1 MARQPLTLKDIHF
14 SIHSLIV
21 DDDLRLQFLDWVAGS
36 KDYRQIDWLASPISK
51 TEFPDEISWHDVI
64 DYTFKVVPF
73 YNRSLSETNGDI
85 LKIQRMDTAE
95 HLFDKFLHEGLDPA
109 TATKIEKEWN
119 DTFNSFEPV
128 DYKNFDYTIPGFSG
142 KLDGKKFTLHEQ
154 QKKGIAFLCTKGN
167 GLLAYDVGVGKTAT
181 GIASVV
187 YQMQHG
193 KCSRPLIVVPK
204 AVYPKWIHDT
214 KELFPDIKVNELE
227 NLNKETIDTLRMN
240 SVFEEQ
246 NDGFLLPAN
255 TISICTAEA
264 LEKIYY
270 TRDFIENTLCRTIHN
285 MISAYTLEKELLP
298 AKSLPQEEY
307 IIFDTLGTDLILV
320 DEAHRY
326 KNLIRKASGTTSEFT
341 KLGFGSPS
349 ARAIRMLA
357 LTDYI
362 HTHNN
367 ENNVFFLTATPFTNS
382 PMEIYSMLL
391 YVGGCEFTSMYKTIN
406 DFLNEFAEIK
416 IEWAVNNKNEL
427 VQKTVMKN
435 FRSLYALQQII
446 QNFIDKVDAQEANI
460 KRPEK
465 ETHVLKIEMTALQ
478 HKICEREIERITYT
492 HNLGDIFKGMN
503 NLRMNMIS
511 PCLVKEKYAPRKKIK
526 IPDLSLI
533 VESSPKLM
541 LVCKT
546 VLAVYKAQPHS
557 GQIIYLPRGVK
568 ESSYVK
574 QTLAQNG
581 IPPKD
586 IAMINSTTTELQK
599 QRITQAFNDPT
610 APLKILIGSESIS
623 EGVDLNGNTLVL
635 YNCMLGWNPTEPVQ
649 VEGRLW
655 RQGNLQ
661 KKVHI
666 VYPLMYN
673 SIDSLIYQKHDEKV
687 SRIDALWS
695 YRGDKLNVEDINP
708 AELKFDLIKSAEM
721 KADIMLEQELVP
733 LKKQIRIIDESF
745 ELITTATEQK
755 KLLQQEL
762 NELEKQGQELIEYR
776 AKKIEEGKTLPQ
788 GLERLNQIIVDQI
801 DSELNDNKTDLAIKR
816 RSLTLISNKLQKKLE
831 FTLGKDFTSEEE
843 QSYFKL
849 LKKQKAQ
856 LNHQITVVLGK
867 KQALIR
873 ILEAQYQA
881 EQIGKLHSVQKLTK
895 DLVKKILGDT
905 DNNDSVI

>member
-1 MARQPLTLKDIHF
+1 
-14 SIHSLIV
+14 
-21 DDDLRLQFLDWVAGS
+21 
-36 KDYRQIDWLASPISK
+36 
-51 TEFPDEISWHDVI
+51 
-64 DYTFKVVPF
+64 
-73 YNRSLSETNGDI
+73 
-85 LKIQRMDTAE
+85 MDTAE
-95 HLFDKFLHEGLDPA
+95 HLFDKFLHEDLDPA

-119 DTFNSFEPV
+119 DTFNSFEPI

-181 GIASVV
+181 GIAAVV

-214 KELFPDIKVNELE
+214 KELFPDIRVNELE

-298 AKSLPQEEY
+298 AKNLQQEEY
-307 IIFDTLGTDLILV
+307 IIFDKLGTDLVLV

-511 PCLVKEKYAPRKKIK
+511 PCLVKEKYAPREKIK

-581 IPPKD
+581 IPPKA

-610 APLKILIGSESIS
+610 TPLKILIGSESIS

-755 KLLQQEL
+755 KLLQQEV

-801 DSELNDNKTDLAIKR
+801 DSELDDNKTDLAIKR

-831 FTLGKDFTSEEE
+831 FTLGKDFTSEQE
-843 QSYFKL
+843 QSYFEL

-856 LNHQITVVLGK
+856 LNQQITVVLGK
-867 KQALIR
+867 KQALVR